1 MWFLVERF
9 EPAHAT
15 TPKQSASYMRHK
27 LAFIYSTSQ
36 SMRLTIYKAIEG
48 NGSMGARDAG
58 AGLET
63 WDVECGEVSS
73 AS

>member
-1 MWFLVERF
+1 
-9 EPAHAT
+9 
-15 TPKQSASYMRHK
+15 
-27 LAFIYSTSQ
+27 
-36 SMRLTIYKAIEG
+36 MRLTIYKAIEG